1 MISLE
6 HRKSTSVSSAV
17 LSTDHR
23 NCQKWSLSPGELTA
37 KLRQDTQTG
46 TSREQAARRHCL
58 SNCYI
63 RSAEPS
69 QQDAEERQC
78 QKTTV
83 RWTLVAL
90 PGPRSHAVTG
100 EPHLRVCGL
109 DPFNIQCRVIV
120 RANEVVH
127 VKVLTLGLAHASSSV
142 TVSCARITLLR

>member
-1 MISLE
+1 MISSE

-90 PGPRSHAVTG
+90 PGPRSHAVMG

-109 DPFNIQCRVIV
+109 DPFNLQCRVMV
-120 RANEVVH
+120 RS
-127 VKVLTLGLAHASSSV
+127 KRSCTCKSPYTGLGIFFVLSNCQL
-142 TVSCARITLLR
+142 C